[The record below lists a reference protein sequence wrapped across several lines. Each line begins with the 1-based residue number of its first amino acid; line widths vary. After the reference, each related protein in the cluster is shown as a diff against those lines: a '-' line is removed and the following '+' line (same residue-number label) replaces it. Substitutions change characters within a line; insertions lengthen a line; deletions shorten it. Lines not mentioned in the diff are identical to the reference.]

1 MNEQNLKPLSTE
13 KAREIGAKGG
23 KASVEARRK
32 KRDLR
37 EQLEI
42 LNNIKIALRGINL
55 S

>member
-1 MNEQNLKPLSTE
+1 MANEQNLKPLSTE

-37 EQLEI
+37 E
-42 LNNIKIALRGINL
+42 AL
-55 S
+55 